1 MLRAASIRSRLLTL
15 FGLAV
20 LPAVVLAAGLT
31 WHLYRSV
38 SATVDASQRQA
49 ALNIAS
55 LVRGALNSADIV
67 ATTLLAS
74 ATHAG
79 DEKFCAS
86 LPHYRKVN
94 REVVAYGFFR
104 DGRLVCYAGDQA
116 ALDGFDLAAVAPAPP
131 AGPPSSLRANTRR
144 ETILASR
151 TPPFHLGVAST
162 LDGPETLLSVVSQA
176 FMRELL
182 ERTPQGRASPF
193 AVIDDRF
200 HIIAHSGEQEDN
212 GWLPAKEKL
221 FLASRHELMTGN
233 GRNGDTYTYI
243 SIPIEPGVAR
253 IFSAK
258 EKPDFGQAEQQLVV
272 GLAVPLLIFAIVMA
286 VAWLAIDRL
295 FLQWM
300 RRLGR
305 TAQRLSYGDFN
316 VRARLPDSAPLEL
329 QQYATA
335 FDQMAEV
342 LGART
347 RELATVANQRS
358 ALLRELHH
366 RVKNNFQ
373 VIASFLNLTKRQK
386 SGETHEALALA
397 ECRVHAM
404 ASAYKLAL
412 AHGDIRLAPL
422 TPLVHEVLMYVQQ
435 AAGAPA
441 GVVADF
447 TPDAQHTEQY
457 LELDR
462 AIPLA
467 LLLVEAI
474 WPLLAGGKPG
484 VSQAQLTFTPEGRDV
499 RLVIFALRDS
509 GVTPSRQGLLMS
521 RRLQQAFINQINA
534 RELDAAE
541 RDSGP
546 AAASGHTGPSP
557 RVALAISVPVHVE
570 DHPPPDQ
577 AYRKA

>member
-1 MLRAASIRSRLLTL
+1 MLRATSIRSRLLTL

-31 WHLYRSV
+31 WHAYRSV
-38 SATVDASQRQA
+38 SATVDAYQRQSA
-49 ALNIAS
+49 INIAS
-55 LVRGALNSADIV
+55 QVRGALNAANVV

-74 ATHAG
+74 AAREG
-79 DEKFCAS
+79 DEHFCAS
-86 LPHYRKVN
+86 LPRYHEVN
-94 REVVAYGFFR
+94 RRVLVYAFFR
-104 DGRLVCYAGDQA
+104 DGRLVCAAGDTA
-116 ALDGFDLAAVAPAPP
+116 ALAGFNLTAMAGVARKEPP
-131 AGPPSSLRANTRR
+131 AGTPRENNRL
-144 ETILASR
+144 ETIIASR
-151 TPPFHLGVAST
+151 TAPFHLGVVST
-162 LDGPETLLSVVSQA
+162 LGGAETMLSVPSQEL
-176 FMRELL
+176 MRDLL
-182 ERTPQGRASPF
+182 ERTPQGRSSPF
-193 AVIDDRF
+193 AVVDDRF
-200 HIIAHSGEQEDN
+200 HIIAHNGDQEDTS
-212 GWLPAKEKL
+212 WLPAREKI
-221 FLASRHELMTGN
+221 FLASRNELVS
-233 GRNGDTYTYI
+233 GRSRGGDDYTYT
-243 SIPIEPGVAR
+243 SVPIEPGVAKV
-253 IFSAK
+253 FSAK
-258 EKPDFGQAEQQLVV
+258 AKPAFGQAEQQLVT

-316 VRARLPDSAPLEL
+316 VRAELPSSAPLEL

-335 FDQMAEV
+335 FDQMTEV

-358 ALLRELHH
+358 ALLKELHH

-386 SGETHEALALA
+386 SGETYEALALA

-435 AAGAPA
+435 AAGSPA
-441 GVVADF
+441 GVETSF
-447 TPDAQHTEQY
+447 TLDAEHDEQY

-474 WPLLAGGKPG
+474 WPLLAGGAPG
-484 VSQAQLTFTPEGRDV
+484 VSQSRLLFIPQGGNV
-499 RLVIFALRDS
+499 RLIILALRDNIIA
-509 GVTPSRQGLLMS
+509 PSRQGLLMS
-521 RRLQQAFINQINA
+521 RRLQQAFINQIDA
-534 RELDAAE
+534 VELDGAAIAAL
-541 RDSGP
+541 RSDAQPSG
-546 AAASGHTGPSP
+546 
-557 RVALAISVPVHVE
+557 RVALAISVPVQVQ
-570 DHPPPDQ
+570 DYGPPDL
-577 AYRKA
+577 A